1 MTPAE
6 HNAEAVTPRSI
17 AVLGAGLMG
26 HAIAYTAASHD
37 FPVVVYDP
45 SRTALDTLDER
56 LSSCDANCGR
66 GFRDV
71 TGTDVLADAVRD
83 VDLVFEAVPEDLGL
97 KIDVLSA
104 VHALHPDAI
113 LASNTSVI
121 PIRDIEDGLPT
132 RAAVIGTHW
141 WNPAHL
147 MRVVEVVPGRRT
159 DPAVTQTVTELLVA
173 LGKKPVLVSDAPGF
187 VGNRLQFALWRE
199 AMNIVDAGIAD
210 AETVDLIA
218 RETFGRRLPVLGP
231 LENADYIGLP
241 LTEQIMSYVLPHL
254 SSSATPPRGLTE
266 RMARGKNGSRTGS
279 GFLEWP
285 AGRVNEV
292 RDRLDRQLQPTRE
305 DAT

>member
-1 MTPAE
+1 MTAAE
-6 HNAEAVTPRSI
+6 HGNGTAIPRSI

-26 HAIAYTAASHD
+26 HAIAYTAAAHD
-37 FPVVVYDP
+37 FPVAVYDP
-45 SRTALDTLDER
+45 SQAALDTLHGR
-56 LSSCDANCGR
+56 LQACDTPYGR

-71 TGTDVLADAVRD
+71 TATDVLAEAVRG

-97 KIDVLSA
+97 KTDLLSA
-104 VHALHPDAI
+104 VYALNPGAI

-121 PIRDIEDGLPT
+121 PIRDIEEGLPDG
-132 RAAVIGTHW
+132 AAVIGTHW

-147 MRVVEVVPGRRT
+147 MRVVEVVSGRHT
-159 DPAVTQTVTELLVA
+159 DAAVTQAVTELLVT
-173 LGKKPVLVSDAPGF
+173 LGKTPVLVGDAPGF

-199 AMNIVDAGIAD
+199 AMTIVDAGIAD

-254 SSSATPPRGLTE
+254 SDSPKPPPGLTE
-266 RMARGKNGSRTGS
+266 RIALGKNGSRTGS

-285 AGRVNEV
+285 AGRVSEV